1 MNSLLKNL
9 FISFIGIFLLISIL
23 LLVILWNF
31 SNNIPDYKFL
41 KNYKPPV
48 SSKVYAG
55 DGNLVADFS
64 KEKRIF
70 VPYRSIPKNV
80 INAFLSAE
88 DKNFFSHPGVD
99 AKGVLRAT
107 INNFKNIMTSKRLE
121 GASTITQQ
129 VAKNFLLTNEVS
141 LNRKLKEAIL
151 AFRIE
156 RALTKERILELYL
169 NQIYLGSGAYGV
181 AAASLEYFDKS
192 IKELDYAEA
201 ALLALDDA
209 GLDIGNMEA
218 FYCGNLGQAN
228 AMVGQRILQE
238 IGQTGIPVVNC
249 SNACATGATA
259 FREAWT
265 SIKAGLYD
273 VVLAVGVEQMGTGLL
288 GGAGGGVGIPK
299 EGLLGSGTMPAV
311 FAEAGMEHA
320 RQYGTTF
327 EQFAKISV
335 KNHHHSTM
343 NPKARYQIET
353 PLDEVMN
360 AEMISYPNTK
370 LMCSVNVDGAAAAVL
385 VSEKKAKELGMQRAV
400 RIKAS
405 VMTSDPYQERDLVM
419 PDVNSCTRKAAAEAY
434 EMAGLNSEDIDLV
447 ELHDCFA
454 TAEMLHYENLGLCG
468 DGEAGRLIDEGEVE
482 LGGRIPVNVSGGLLS
497 KGHPLGATG
506 IANIYEVCT
515 HLRGEAGARQ
525 VENAKIGMTHVIG
538 LGSAC
543 GIHILEKV

>member
-1 MNSLLKNL
+1 MS
-9 FISFIGIFLLISIL
+9 
-23 LLVILWNF
+23 
-31 SNNIPDYKFL
+31 D
-41 KNYKPPV
+41 
-48 SSKVYAG
+48 VYV
-55 DGNLVADFS
+55 L
-64 KEKRIF
+64 
-70 VPYRSIPKNV
+70 
-80 INAFLSAE
+80 
-88 DKNFFSHPGVD
+88 GVD
-99 AKGVLRAT
+99 MIKFGRFPDRTVPD
-107 INNFKNIMTSKRLE
+107 
-121 GASTITQQ
+121 
-129 VAKNFLLTNEVS
+129 
-141 LNRKLKEAIL
+141 
-151 AFRIE
+151 
-156 RALTKERILELYL
+156 
-169 NQIYLGSGAYGV
+169 LG
-181 AAASLEYFDKS
+181 
-192 IKELDYAEA
+192 AEA

-209 GLDIGNMEA
+209 GLTIDKMEA

-288 GGAGGGVGIPK
+288 GGSGGGKGIPK

-311 FAEAGMEHA
+311 FAEAGMEHS

-385 VSEKKAKELGMQRAV
+385 VSEKKAKELGMGRSV
-400 RIKAS
+400 RVKAS
-405 VMTSDPYQERDLVM
+405 VLTSDPYQERDLVM
-419 PDVNSCTRKAAAEAY
+419 PDVNSCTRKAAKEAY
-434 EMAGLNSEDIDLV
+434 EMAGLGADDIDLV

-454 TAEMLHYENLGLCG
+454 TAEMLHYENLGLCE

-482 LGGRIPVNVSGGLLS
+482 LGGRVPVNVSGGLLS

-515 HLRGEAGARQ
+515 HLRGEAGQRQ
-525 VENAKIGMTHVIG
+525 VEGAKVGLTHVIG

-543 GIHILEKV
+543 GIHILEKA